1 MLSIQGSNMTILLV
15 LFILSSLALIISL
28 RLCRFNDSS
37 NEQSVN
43 TTPVSPQLTSEQKQ
57 QQISEQLL

>member
-1 MLSIQGSNMTILLV
+1 MTILLV